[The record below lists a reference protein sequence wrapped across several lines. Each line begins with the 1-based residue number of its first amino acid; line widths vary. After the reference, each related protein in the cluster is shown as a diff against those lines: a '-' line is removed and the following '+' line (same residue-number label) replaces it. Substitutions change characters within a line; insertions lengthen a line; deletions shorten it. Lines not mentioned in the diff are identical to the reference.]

1 MKTRHIV
8 ETLILGALAV
18 LVLMPWGCGQ
28 NSMGPVPLAA
38 PEPFSLPNGVVARP
52 GELLDGTSLIDPN
65 SPEMGPRPEIDST
78 DKADTNVFTQNVD
91 STGGEITLRVEQDTA
106 YFVVPDE
113 ALSKEELIEI
123 TVTRNSSVS
132 ETFVEEITT
141 VYDCKPDGLVFE
153 KSAWLSCQSHK
164 AEGSVE
170 FLWWWDDDKGDW
182 YLYATAIVTDGY
194 ATFPIE
200 HFSKYATTQA
210 VVSLG
215 GQ

>member
-1 MKTRHIV
+1 
-8 ETLILGALAV
+8 L
-18 LVLMPWGCGQ
+18 
-28 NSMGPVPLAA
+28 
-38 PEPFSLPNGVVARP
+38 
-52 GELLDGTSLIDPN
+52 
-65 SPEMGPRPEIDST
+65 GPRPEVDST
-78 DKADTNVFTQNVD
+78 EKSDTNVFTQHVD
-91 STGGEITLRVEQDTA
+91 SAGGEITLRIENDTS

-123 TVTRNSSVS
+123 TVTRNDGAS
-132 ETFVEEITT
+132 ETFVDPITT

-153 KSAWLSCQSHK
+153 KYAWLSCKSSK
-164 AEGSVE
+164 ADGGVE
-170 FLWWWDDDKGDW
+170 FLWWWDEDKGEW
-182 YLYATAIVTDGY
+182 ALHATAIVTAGY